1 MRAVIASINFSRTAP
16 FLLELSIQRHD
27 SKPWCSYEDIIRSAQ
42 TCHLAGWSL
51 LEKWWSIAAAHTPK
65 VEIESTNLA
74 VDSTMTLMNNEF
86 RQTNFSIKMVVAPLS
101 REEGSATFPTMQALA
116 LSTYSSDKPFSRFRP
131 LLGKIVCVMASITP

>member
-27 SKPWCSYEDIIRSAQ
+27 SKPWRSYEDIIRSAQ

-51 LEKWWSIAAAHTPK
+51 LGEWWSIAAAHTPQ

-86 RQTNFSIKMVVAPLS
+86 RQTNFSIQN
-101 REEGSATFPTMQALA
+101 GS
-116 LSTYSSDKPFSRFRP
+116 STTVPGGGIGDVSHHTGSCSFYIFVR
-131 LLGKIVCVMASITP
+131 